1 MKQYDIQTFRKH
13 LRKLERETGILLSSE
28 TECCSVTVAQCHLL
42 LELDA
47 DETLGLKDLADI
59 LSLDKSTLSRTIESC
74 VQKGFLERSVD
85 EKNRRKNILSL
96 TEEGRQKCD
105 LINSLC
111 NDQFMKIFSH
121 IPEEKQDSVI
131 ESVFL
136 LSVAMA
142 QERSKGNPSCC
153 SR

>member
-1 MKQYDIQTFRKH
+1 MKQSDIQTFRKH
-13 LRKLERETGILLSSE
+13 LRKLERETGILLDSE

-42 LELDA
+42 LELEA
-47 DETLGLKDLADI
+47 DDTLALKDLADI

-74 VQKGFLERSVD
+74 VQKGFLERSAD

-96 TEEGRQKCD
+96 TEEGRQKCG

-121 IPEEKQDSVI
+121 IPEDKQDSVDFI
-131 ESVFL
+131 FL
-136 LSVAMA
+136 APQRGVHRTFA
-142 QERSKGNPSCC
+142 
-153 SR
+153 

>member
-1 MKQYDIQTFRKH
+1 MNQSDIKIFRKH

-42 LELDA
+42 LELEA
-47 DETLGLKDLADI
+47 DETLGLQDLSDI
-59 LSLDKSTLSRTIESC
+59 LSLDKSTLSRTIDGC
-74 VQKGFLERSVD
+74 VQKGFIERSID
-85 EKNRRKNILSL
+85 TKNRRKNILTL
-96 TEEGRQKCD
+96 TELGSQKCD

-111 NDQFMKIFSH
+111 NDQFSRIFSH
-121 IPEEKQDSVI
+121 IPEDKRDSVI

-136 LSVAMA
+136 LSEAMA
-142 QERSKGNPSCC
+142 KERQEGNSSCC